1 MRTKNQI
8 FILTAAVVLAGCGA
22 RADLNRRFANVV
34 YFNGINEYEAVA
46 IAEMRLAHSVCKS
59 WLGKVRARLRTDE
72 HALKHPR
79 YWFVDFSQELL
90 FDSPG
95 YLVVVDRNTGEIKLA
110 AEYFPRK
117 NPSLDGIVERIAE
130 PAL

>member
-1 MRTKNQI
+1 
-8 FILTAAVVLAGCGA
+8 LASAVLLAGCGA
-22 RADLNRRFANVV
+22 RADLNRRFANIV

-46 IAEMRLAHSVCKS
+46 IAELRLAHSVYKS
-59 WLGKVRARLRTDE
+59 WLGKVPARLRTDE

-79 YWFVDFSQELL
+79 YWFVDFSQKFL

-110 AEYFPRK
+110 TEYFPRRDLA
-117 NPSLDGIVERIAE
+117 LDGIVERLAD